1 MRFFPRPARH
11 GFGKAVPR
19 GISRRRIGRRG
30 SVFLD
35 APGMIAA
42 EPFFGPGPRTTIS
55 VAGGRFRAVAGRD
68 RTERSFMRF
77 ERRYPAAAGFSL
89 PHPRRSRTNSP
100 SESSWTWTRPP
111 LRRRTRLPTPRL
123 PCRRFSAGA
132 AFSLTNMSGKNLP
145 PFGGGGFRSRR
156 GGLSAGCQRRVRAVA
171 CGPRFWRHLR
181 PARNSVAIR
190 ACYFLEGR
198 KKF

>member
-1 MRFFPRPARH
+1 MDLERPCPVGSSGE
-11 GFGKAVPR
+11 GF
-19 GISRRRIGRRG
+19 GRRG
-30 SVFLD
+30 SVFPD
-35 APGMIAA
+35 ALGMIAA
-42 EPFFGPGPRTTIS
+42 EPFFGPGPRTTTRA
-55 VAGGRFRAVAGRD
+55 AGGRFRAIAGRD
-68 RTERSFMRF
+68 STERSFMRF

-156 GGLSAGCQRRVRAVA
+156 GGLSETGFLLDAKGA
-171 CGPRFWRHLR
+171 CGLLPAAPGSGGTCDRRETPWRYGLVIFSEEEKNFKR
-181 PARNSVAIR
+181 
-190 ACYFLEGR
+190 
-198 KKF
+198 